1 MVPLASIRSC
11 YANAVCVYGARYA
24 AIISQLIESDPRR
37 RSTTIIHLGHEL
49 NREQAGAMRGIGEFV
64 GRKSAIIRVSCAL

>member
-11 YANAVCVYGARYA
+11 YANAVRVYGARYA
-24 AIISQLIESDPRR
+24 AIISELIGSDPRR

-49 NREQAGAMRGIGEFV
+49 KREQAGAMRDRRICWAEV
-64 GRKSAIIRVSCAL
+64 GYN